1 MKCWPFSERITQNN
15 SCDDHLR
22 EECIVL
28 SKYLIKLQP
37 SKYIVEKY
45 IDAYRSVNL
54 HSTNIHSEFD
64 EFSLI
69 LAKKHVILLKLA
81 DVYTAVFYRT
91 SLLRK
96 KLVLLLAIL
105 ESCAETY
112 PLIDHVE
119 EYSKFV
125 FYTRCFLRSLVF
137 SFLLFLS
144 SCIFAL
150 PHILSS
156 LDSKIGCF
164 SKRWL
169 G

>member
-1 MKCWPFSERITQNN
+1 MKCWPFSERITQKNN
-15 SCDDHLR
+15 CDDQLR

-37 SKYIVEKY
+37 SKYIIEKY
-45 IDAYRSVNL
+45 IDAYQSINL
-54 HSTNIHSEFD
+54 HHAGIYSKFD
-64 EFSLI
+64 EFSLA
-69 LAKKHVILLKLA
+69 LARKHVILLKLA
-81 DVYTAVFYRT
+81 DVYTAVFART

-112 PLIDHVE
+112 ALIDHVE
-119 EYSKFV
+119 EYSKLV
-125 FYTRCFLRSLVF
+125 FYTRCALRSLVF
-137 SFLLFLS
+137 SCLLLLS
-144 SCIFAL
+144 SCVFAL
-150 PHILSS
+150 PHFLSS
-156 LDSKIGCF
+156 LDSKTGCF